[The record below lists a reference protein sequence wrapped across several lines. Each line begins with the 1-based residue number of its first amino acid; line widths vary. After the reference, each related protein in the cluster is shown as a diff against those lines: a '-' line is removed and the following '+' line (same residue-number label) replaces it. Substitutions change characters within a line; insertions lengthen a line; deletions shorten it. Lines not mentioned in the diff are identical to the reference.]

1 MTSTETFLPT
11 PEQQAIID
19 AFATGK
25 DMVIEA
31 GAGTGKTSTLR
42 MVAESTDHKGIY
54 IVYNKAAQLDAK
66 AIFPDNV
73 DCRTAHS
80 LAYGGMMRL
89 PNGKAIIERAYRD
102 KKYVKSSALVSF
114 LGIPAGYQSGEQFIP
129 AWIVAGSA
137 IATLRRFCNSADESI
152 TSRHVP
158 KVDGL
163 EDQQSYKEFVVPF
176 AEKAWTDAN
185 KATGQVKVTPDYTV
199 KMWALTNPKLNTE
212 FIMLD
217 EAQDTN
223 PVLAKV
229 VEDQTV
235 QKVMVGDRCQQ
246 LYEWRGAVDA
256 MTNFEVEHRLCLSQS
271 FRFGSA
277 IAGNANMFLDLLD
290 APLRLSG
297 FDKITSSISVVPM
310 TDPDAILCRTNA
322 SVIEH
327 AMHAQQSGKK
337 VAIVGGT
344 AEIEKFAKGARDL
357 QSGRTAS
364 NPEFVAFRSWGEVQ
378 AYSKTDEGSDI
389 RVMVK
394 LVDDY
399 GVEDIL
405 AVCAGSVSEKDADI
419 IVSTAHK
426 SKGRE
431 WNHVKIASDFSP
443 PEEGVMPS
451 HGELCLAYV
460 AVTRAKLV
468 LDPGTLAWVND
479 YAQEVVA

>member
-1 MTSTETFLPT
+1 MTNTEFLPT
-11 PEQQAIID
+11 DEQQAIID

-42 MVAESTDHKGIY
+42 LVAQSTERKGTY
-54 IVYNKAAQLDAK
+54 IVYNKSAQLDAK
-66 AIFPDNV
+66 AAFPENV

-89 PNGKAIIERAYRD
+89 PNGKAITQRAHERG
-102 KKYVKSSALVSF
+102 YVKSAVLVNA
-114 LGIPAGYQSGEQFIP
+114 LGIPAGYSSGDQFIP
-129 AWIVAGSA
+129 AWIIAGSA
-137 IATLRRFCNSADESI
+137 IATLRRYANSADEEISAH
-152 TSRHVP
+152 HVP

-163 EDQQSYKEFVVPF
+163 EDQGGYKAFVVPF
-176 AEKAWTDAN
+176 ARKAWEDVNQA
-185 KATGQVKVTPDYTV
+185 KGQVKVTPDYYL
-199 KMWALTNPKLNTE
+199 KIWALSKPKLKGE
-212 FIMLD
+212 FVMLD

-229 VEDQTV
+229 VEEQTI

-271 FRFGSA
+271 FRFGPA
-277 IAGNANMFLDLLD
+277 IATHANLFLDLLN

-297 FDKITSSISVVPM
+297 FEQIESVISDGPM

-322 SVIEH
+322 TVIEH
-327 AMHAQQSGKK
+327 AMAAQESGKK

-344 AEIEKFAKGARDL
+344 GEIERFAKGAQDL
-357 QSGRTAS
+357 KQGRSSS
-364 NPEFVAFRSWGEVQ
+364 NPDFAAFHSWEEVQ
-378 AYSKTDEGSDI
+378 KYARSDEGSDI

-399 GVEDIL
+399 GVQAIL
-405 AVCAGSVSEKDADI
+405 DVCASSVSEAKADI

-431 WNHVKIASDFSP
+431 WNRVKIAADFKA
-443 PEEGVMPS
+443 PEEGEEPS
-451 HGELCLAYV
+451 HGELCLSYV

-468 LDPGTLAWVND
+468 LDPGALAWVTD
-479 YAQEVVA
+479 GVAA